1 MARNLGQLTI
11 DLVARMG
18 GFTTP
23 MERARQ
29 QAKKTADSI
38 SRDFEGMGRRVGAAA
53 LRFAGPLAAAF
64 SVHQVGQMATAFT
77 NLQNR
82 LRLVT
87 ASAAQLAQ
95 ATNSVFDIS
104 MRTAQNTEA
113 TGTVFQ
119 RFAQN
124 ADRLGLSLGDVADL
138 TDTVAK
144 AVAISGASA
153 SSAQAALT
161 QFGQALASGV
171 LRGEELNSVMEQT
184 PALAMAIA
192 DGLGIGI
199 GQLRALAQEGKITAE
214 EVVRAL
220 RNAAEGVNEA
230 FSTRVLTIPQA
241 FQNFETALTRVVG
254 EVDSA
259 TGVSRSLAL
268 ALDQVAQSIN
278 SIDTASVARDIE
290 SIKAAFGA
298 FSDVINDAWDDIG
311 GDGVLGWLGKMFS
324 GTLPDNLA
332 EFTRATIKEI
342 DFITRAFQSFF
353 GGMQG
358 VGEYFVAN
366 MQAFF
371 GNMFDAIIIKAD
383 EWVNDMIARFN
394 AVAGAFNLP
403 QIPTV
408 AFAEE
413 RRTDRP
419 YYSLADSWA
428 AGAKKASSGPGL
440 LGAYDERMG
449 NAAIMR
455 SITQWEAEYTEEV
468 KKNTKATKDNSDA
481 KKGKVSAGQAIV
493 NNLRE
498 QVALMGKVTEI
509 EKLQTRLDIGAIR
522 FDSERQRNEAMGF
535 AATLDFLNEY
545 TEKNKE
551 IEEWQEKFSKVTES
565 TTSDM
570 GEFAKEAARNIQ
582 QSLGD
587 GLYGLLTGSFDNI
600 GLAFAQMLARMAADA
615 ASAQIARALF
625 GDYDKGSG
633 IGGLV
638 GAGLGALNNFFNPI
652 TAGAGFSAG
661 GTALSSWAGLS
672 RLPGFSSGGYTGNVG
687 RGTVAGLVHGN
698 EYVFNADATQRL
710 GVNFLDNLASGRAVQ
725 GASPIVVEN
734 HGVDISVQ
742 RDAENRVRAIARPV
756 AFDVLAAEGPGMVA
770 REVGTPNRP
779 GWKAVNQS
787 FKTTPRRN

>member
-1 MARNLGQLTI
+1 MARNLGQLTL
-11 DLVARMG
+11 DLVARIG

-23 MERARQ
+23 LDRARQ
-29 QAKKTADSI
+29 QSKKTTDSI
-38 SRDFEGMGRRVGAAA
+38 SRDFEGMSKRVGAAA

-64 SVHQVGQMATAFT
+64 SAHRVGQMATAYT
-77 NLQNR
+77 ELQNR

-87 ASAAQLAQ
+87 ASTGQLAQ
-95 ATNSVFDIS
+95 ATNAVFDIS
-104 MRTAQNTEA
+104 MRTAQSTDA
-113 TGTVFQ
+113 AGTVFQ

-153 SSAQAALT
+153 SSSQAALV

-199 GQLRALAQEGKITAE
+199 GKLRALAEEGKITAD

-220 RNAAEGVNEA
+220 RNAAQGVNES

-241 FQNFETALTRVVG
+241 FQNFETALTRVIG
-254 EVDSA
+254 TVDSA
-259 TGVSRSLAL
+259 SGVSSSLAR
-268 ALDQVAQSIN
+268 ALDGVAQSIN
-278 SIDTASVARDIE
+278 NIDTGSLVRDID
-290 SIKAAFGA
+290 SIKSSFGA
-298 FSDVINDAWDDIG
+298 VYDLLNDAGDQIG
-311 GDGVLGWLGKMFS
+311 GDGALGGLVRMFS
-324 GTLPDNLA
+324 DTIPDSLS
-332 EFTRATIKEI
+332 EFVRSSVKEM
-342 DFITRAFQSFF
+342 DFLIRSFQSFY

-358 VGEYFVAN
+358 AAEYFVAN

-371 GNMFDAIIIKAD
+371 GNMFDGIIILAD
-383 EWVNDMIARFN
+383 GWVNDMIARVN
-394 AVAGAFNLP
+394 AVARAFNLP
-403 QIPTV
+403 ELATV
-408 AFAEE
+408 AFAED

-419 YYSLADSWA
+419 FYSLTDSWA
-428 AGAKKASSGPGL
+428 AGAKRMSGGDGL
-440 LGAYDERMG
+440 LQEYDKRMG
-449 NAAIMR
+449 DAAILR
-455 SITQWEAEYTEEV
+455 SITEWEREYTEET
-468 KKNTKATKDNSDA
+468 KKNTKATDDNTKA
-481 KKGKVSAGQAIV
+481 KKGKTSAGQTLIQ
-493 NNLRE
+493 NMRE
-498 QVALMGKVTEI
+498 QVALMGKITEL
-509 EKLQTRLDIGAIR
+509 EKLQTKIDIGAIK
-522 FDSERQRNEAMGF
+522 FDSERQKQDALGF

-551 IEEWQEKFSKVTES
+551 IEEWRQKFSKVTES

-600 GLAFAQMLARMAADA
+600 GMAFAQMLARMAADA
-615 ASAQIARALF
+615 ASAQIAKALF
-625 GDYDKGSG
+625 GDYDKDGG
-633 IGGLV
+633 IGGLL
-638 GAGLGALNNFFNPI
+638 GAGLGALTNYFNPI
-652 TAGAGFSAG
+652 SAGSSFVGG
-661 GTALSSWAGLS
+661 GTALGSLNGLS
-672 RLPGFSSGGYTGNVG
+672 FMPGFASGGFTGSGG
-687 RGTVAGLVHGN
+687 RNSIAGVVHGN

-710 GVNFLDNLASGRAVQ
+710 GVNFLDNLASGRAIQ

-734 HGVDISVQ
+734 HGVDLSVQ